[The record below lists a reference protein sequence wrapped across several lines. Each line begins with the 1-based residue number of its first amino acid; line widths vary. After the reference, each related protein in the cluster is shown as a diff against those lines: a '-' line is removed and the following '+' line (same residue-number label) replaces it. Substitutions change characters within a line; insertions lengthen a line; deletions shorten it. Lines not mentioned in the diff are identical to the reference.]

1 MKNKILASVLLAL
14 APSVAMAAADVSYFD
29 GLVKGIGGVFN
40 SLIPVIIAIAVVYFL
55 WGVLQFIGAGDDEEA
70 RKAGRSRMLNGILA
84 LFVMVAL
91 WGIIAFLA
99 QVLGISLSGGS
110 VTPAPIHIP

>member
-1 MKNKILASVLLAL
+1 MKKKILAAVLLAL
-14 APSVAMAAADVSYFD
+14 TPSVALAAADVSYFD

-55 WGVLQFIGAGDDEEA
+55 WGVLQFIGAGDDEES

-99 QVLGISLSGGS
+99 GVLDISLTGGAVS
-110 VTPAPIHIP
+110 PNIIPIP